1 MKKTFYVIEARDIKT
16 KLLEKKML
24 YTTKAMYETKG
35 KENIDKL
42 RKIYNVKVI
51 KYFCYAEEV
60 IKLNKN

>member
-1 MKKTFYVIEARDIKT
+1 MKKTFYVIEARDTKT

-24 YTTKAMYETKG
+24 YTTKAMYESKG

>member
-1 MKKTFYVIEARDIKT
+1 
-16 KLLEKKML
+16 ML

>member
-1 MKKTFYVIEARDIKT
+1 MKKNFYVNEARDNKT